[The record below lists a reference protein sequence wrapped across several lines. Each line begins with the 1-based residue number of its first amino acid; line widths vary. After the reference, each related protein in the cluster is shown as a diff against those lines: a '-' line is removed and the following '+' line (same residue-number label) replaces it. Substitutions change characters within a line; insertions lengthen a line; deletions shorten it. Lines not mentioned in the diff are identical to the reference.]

1 MVHVI
6 LCRPE
11 GSANIGSVC
20 RAMQAMK
27 LHSLILA
34 GAHEIDEQEVRKWS
48 LKAYGIYEKAQHF
61 PDLASAIAPMAWVVG
76 ASRRHGRHRK
86 RYFLTPEDVAAQLP
100 QYGLGPV
107 ALVFGNEK
115 NGLNEHELRLCQ
127 SLLTIPADDE
137 NGSLNLSH
145 AVQICAYALF
155 RGSVRQSRNAF
166 APATQ
171 KEADDMISSLVRH
184 MDEQGIFRAEKPGV
198 KELTYSRLYDI
209 FGRIPLHKADIKF
222 LRHTFDKMIYA
233 PRKTHEVLN
242 NNLPKEGE

>member
-1 MVHVI
+1 MVHIV

-20 RAMQAMK
+20 RAMQAMN

-34 GAHEIDEQEVRKWS
+34 GAHEIDEREVRKWS
-48 LKAYGIYEKAQHF
+48 LKAYGIYEKARHF
-61 PDLASAIAPMAWVVG
+61 PDLQSAIAPMAWVVG
-76 ASRRHGRHRK
+76 ASRRHGRNRK
-86 RYFLTPEDVAAQLP
+86 RYFLTPEDLARELP
-100 QYGLGPV
+100 QYGDAEV

-115 NGLNEHELRLCQ
+115 NGLNEQELRLCHN
-127 SLLTIPADDE
+127 LLTIPADDE

-155 RGSVRQSRNAF
+155 RCGAREKRNSF
-166 APATQ
+166 VPATQ
-171 KEADDMISSLVRH
+171 KETDEMISSLLRH
-184 MDEQGIFRAEKPGV
+184 MDEAGIFRAEKPGV

-209 FGRIPLHKADIKF
+209 FGRVPLHAADIKF

-233 PRKTHEVLN
+233 PRNQHETLADD
-242 NNLPKEGE
+242 LPKEGE